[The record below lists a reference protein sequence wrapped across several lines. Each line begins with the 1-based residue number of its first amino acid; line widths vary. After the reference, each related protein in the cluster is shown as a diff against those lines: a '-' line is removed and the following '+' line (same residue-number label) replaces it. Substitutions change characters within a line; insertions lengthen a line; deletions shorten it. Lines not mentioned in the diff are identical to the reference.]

1 MLVFYDSK
9 KKKIH
14 IAAFSAL
21 AFPMPLHRHA
31 VAIFKGRGLLV

>member
-1 MLVFYDSK
+1 MLVFYDS